1 MKEYQR
7 EVSHIE
13 LSEKYEV
20 PFLEIAGPGV
30 YIAQPPYL
38 SELILG
44 NITIRFTKSFNWF
57 QRFMLK
63 WVFGLDI
70 KNIK

>member
-1 MKEYQR
+1 MNEYKKEIH
-7 EVSHIE
+7 HIE
-13 LSEKYEV
+13 TSENYEV
-20 PFLEIAGPGV
+20 PFLEVAGPGV
-30 YIAQPPYL
+30 HITQPPYL
-38 SELILG
+38 SELTLG
-44 NITIRFTKSFNWF
+44 NVVIRFTKSFNWF